1 MTATLPTEAG
11 VLKYMETYSNWGRW
25 GEQDELGTLN
35 LITPAKRLRAFGLVR
50 EGMAV
55 TCARPITAA
64 ITADTTFQVMR
75 FMVDSGEG
83 RDPSSAE
90 STRPRPAVASEFIGM
105 VFHGTTITH
114 VDSLAHV
121 FWQGKIYNGRPAHL
135 VTSSE
140 GAQVESVDLLHDGV
154 ITRGVLLDIARAKG
168 KDWLELG
175 EPILPDDLE
184 AAEQACG
191 VRVEPGDILLMRTGY
206 VRRRDEQGPVN
217 PLHDGSPGPQAACL
231 PWFHQRGIAMLGS
244 DTHND
249 LTPSGYPNLPL
260 PVHVVGIVAMG
271 LWLIDNCNLEELA
284 QACAARQRW
293 EFLLT
298 IAPLRLQNVT
308 GSPVNPLAIF

>member
-1 MTATLPTEAG
+1 MATTLPTEAD
-11 VLKYMETYSNWGRW
+11 VLHYMETCSNWGRW

-35 LITPAKRLRAFGLVR
+35 LITPEKRLSAFQLVR
-50 EGMAV
+50 EGAAV
-55 TCARPITAA
+55 TCARPVTTDM
-64 ITADTTFQVMR
+64 TADTTFQVMR

-83 RDPSSAE
+83 RDPDSAE
-90 STRPRPAVASEFIGM
+90 GARPRRIGASEFIGM
-105 VFHGTTITH
+105 VFHGATITH
-114 VDSLAHV
+114 VDSLAHI

-135 VTSSE
+135 VTSRE
-140 GAQVESVDLLHDGV
+140 GAQVESVDLLHNGV
-154 ITRGVLLDIARAKG
+154 MTRGVLLDIARAKG

-175 EPILPDDLE
+175 EPVLPADLE

-191 VRVEPGDILLMRTGY
+191 VRVEPGDILLIRTGY
-206 VRRRDEQGPVN
+206 VRRRHERGPVN
-217 PLHDGSPGPQAACL
+217 PMQDGSPGPQAACL

-249 LTPSGYPNLPL
+249 LSPSGYPNLPL

-271 LWLIDNCNLEELA
+271 LWLIDNCNLEDLA
-284 QACAARQRW
+284 HACAARRRW

-298 IAPLRLQNVT
+298 IAPLRLCNVT